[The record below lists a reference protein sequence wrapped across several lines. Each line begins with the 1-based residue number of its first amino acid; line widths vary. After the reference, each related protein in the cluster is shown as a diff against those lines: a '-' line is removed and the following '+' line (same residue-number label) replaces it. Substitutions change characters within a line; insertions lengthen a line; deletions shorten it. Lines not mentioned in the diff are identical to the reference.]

1 MAFVLLASSA
11 LTYGVIFAL
20 PWAPWSASTKWGLA
34 GGFYALS
41 YVFFFGAVALMGRPA
56 WDALVTRGKTWARQ
70 LLDRQ

>member
-1 MAFVLLASSA
+1 MLLGLSA
-11 LTYGVIFAL
+11 GAYGLIFAL

-56 WDALVTRGKTWARQ
+56 WDALLARGKAWMRQ
-70 LLDRQ
+70 LLDKQ